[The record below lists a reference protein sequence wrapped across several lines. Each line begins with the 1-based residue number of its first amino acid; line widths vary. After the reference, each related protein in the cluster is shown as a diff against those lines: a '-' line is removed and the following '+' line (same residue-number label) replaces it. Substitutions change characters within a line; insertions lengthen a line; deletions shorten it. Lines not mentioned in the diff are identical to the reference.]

1 MSSIGSEGGANL
13 IVTTRFRMIPPIDRE
28 PSEMLES
35 DEGLSIDVEDGLRI
49 ALDPDDRRSAGFAK
63 VIDRLGGAGRPV
75 AFELDADGHIAR
87 LFLPHVSPV
96 RRVYPLD
103 RGVLA
108 VDLVAS
114 HARHTLRDS
123 NPNFAA
129 LERALR
135 EASETGATVIVTE
148 DDGHDILDV
157 RPFPADVGTIRPV
170 IRRPLPRGILDRI
183 RGWFIS
189 LMCGCCWPISLL
201 RSLSEAR
208 AQKMFD
214 ALAARSC
221 DPLTVPAPC
230 IPFRYPDD
238 GCWGRAHEMCRLMVA
253 EGLAP
258 CKVWIEGSLHVA
270 TANSPTCGV
279 YWGWHVAPTLRV
291 RGSGCLGFLYVR
303 SMVIDPALFTTP
315 VTKDQWKGV
324 QGDINATLTDSSWTT
339 FYLWGTSTNN
349 TWFTL
354 TDPGYTQTNSVLAN
368 YRAALQVRAIQF
380 GPPPYPCP

>member
-1 MSSIGSEGGANL
+1 MSSIGSEGGSNL
-13 IVTTRFRMIPPIDRE
+13 VVATKYRIIPPVDRE
-28 PSEMLES
+28 PSEMLGS
-35 DEGLSIDVEDGLRI
+35 DEGVSIEIDDGPRI
-49 ALDPDDRRSAGFAK
+49 ALDPIDQRSAGFVS
-63 VIDRLGGAGRPV
+63 VIDRLRDAGRPV
-75 AFELDADGHIAR
+75 AFELDADGRIAR
-87 LFLPHVSPV
+87 LFVPHVSPV
-96 RRVYPLD
+96 HRVNPLD

-129 LERALR
+129 IEHALR
-135 EASETGATVIVTE
+135 EATETGATFIITE

-157 RPFPADVGTIRPV
+157 RPFPDDIGTTGPV
-170 IRRPLPRGILDRI
+170 IRKPLQRGLLERI
-183 RGWFIS
+183 RAWFVWLI
-189 LMCGCCWPISLL
+189 CGCHWPICWF
-201 RSLSEAR
+201 RGVSETR
-208 AQKMFD
+208 AQQMFD
-214 ALAARSC
+214 SLAARSC

-253 EGLAP
+253 ESLRP
-258 CKVWIEGSLHVA
+258 CKVWIEGSLHVV
-270 TANSPTCGV
+270 TDNSPFCGV
-279 YWGWHVAPTLRV
+279 YWGWHVAPTLCV
-291 RGSGCLGFLYVR
+291 RGSGCLGFLFVR

-315 VTKDQWKGV
+315 VTKAQWKAV
-324 QGDINATLTDSSWTT
+324 QGDTNATLTDSSWTT

-368 YRAALQVRAIQF
+368 YRSALQTRAIQY
-380 GPPPYPCP
+380 GPPPYACP